1 MSVPLD
7 AFLLHHPSKVRE
19 DLITLMKEGPH
30 LYNGMYFLLT
40 PRRSLHYRALKTGDF
55 VPYNE
60 IIATHDPSLGHSE
73 EAFRQLAQTFS
84 PDKMENILAN
94 VFMHTKKLWVVD
106 GAHRLAI
113 AAYQK
118 VWGDSIPLRYVDAS
132 YQPEVKTYLE
142 DKLRDAAAS
151 LESLS
156 PPAAPSESAESLES
170 LSPQAPAE
178 SLSPPAA
185 SLSPPAASLSP
196 HPFGLYSVALYNF
209 RLAGPIPTPQVA
221 ECLRRAV
228 SFEHKTVFCVGCN
241 TGMLLFH
248 LPECAR
254 VVGVDNTEASIKCC
268 QRWGTWLFY
277 TTNYTFVMD
286 QGMAANVAL
295 LLETRPEISMV
306 SLVSRTCPK
315 NAWSDRRLLGRLVYA
330 LHGQFLLETDCDDV
344 LDDYR
349 EAQIVLLWNGV
360 PECRIKWF
368 LIKKPVI

>member
-1 MSVPLD
+1 
-7 AFLLHHPSKVRE
+7 
-19 DLITLMKEGPH
+19 
-30 LYNGMYFLLT
+30 
-40 PRRSLHYRALKTGDF
+40 
-55 VPYNE
+55 
-60 IIATHDPSLGHSE
+60 
-73 EAFRQLAQTFS
+73 
-84 PDKMENILAN
+84 
-94 VFMHTKKLWVVD
+94 
-106 GAHRLAI
+106 
-113 AAYQK
+113 
-118 VWGDSIPLRYVDAS
+118 
-132 YQPEVKTYLE
+132 
-142 DKLRDAAAS
+142 
-151 LESLS
+151 
-156 PPAAPSESAESLES
+156 
-170 LSPQAPAE
+170 
-178 SLSPPAA
+178 
-185 SLSPPAASLSP
+185 
-196 HPFGLYSVALYNF
+196 
-209 RLAGPIPTPQVA
+209 
-221 ECLRRAV
+221 
-228 SFEHKTVFCVGCN
+228 
-241 TGMLLFH
+241 MLLFH

-315 NAWSDRRLLGRLVYA
+315 NAWSDRRLLGRLIYA